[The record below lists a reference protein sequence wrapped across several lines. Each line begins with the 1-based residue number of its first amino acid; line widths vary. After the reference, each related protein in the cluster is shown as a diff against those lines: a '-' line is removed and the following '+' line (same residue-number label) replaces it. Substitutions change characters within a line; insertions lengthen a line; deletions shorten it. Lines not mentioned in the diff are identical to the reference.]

1 METTQNR
8 DATKFNEQFE
18 QVVALKEQISNTA
31 DYVKQ
36 SDLLQAVQA
45 AIEKLQREA
54 VGKIGSGK
62 DVDVP
67 AEVQL

>member
-45 AIEKLQREA
+45 AIEKLQREV

-62 DVDVP
+62 DADVP